1 MKFNI
6 HTLSV
11 YHNRPLPEFS
21 SDNLLT
27 SVFIFVHIINMRN
40 SFFFS
45 SLFLHTHTHVFR
57 YVIISV
63 IRRFFFFVQ
72 KLRSKTVADELI
84 KRGGES

>member
-45 SLFLHTHTHVFR
+45 SLFLHTHTRFPLR
-57 YVIISV
+57 YYLGDTA
-63 IRRFFFFVQ
+63 FFFFLFKNCVQ
-72 KLRSKTVADELI
+72 KPLPTN
-84 KRGGES
+84 